1 MNALERREK
10 ILEIL
15 HNQGRVEVK
24 QLFETFSTSEVT
36 IRADLRTLEQEHK
49 LKRFHGGAQ
58 SLESL
63 PNMIKKSEEE
73 TKLENRYDINASA
86 KERIATRAVQFIKEG
101 SSVIFDSG
109 STTHL
114 VAKHIAGQGNIIAIT
129 NNLPV
134 ADALA
139 DAEDVTLVICGG
151 TYRSKTKSL
160 HGSKAEQCM
169 EGVSAD
175 ILFIGADGIEPDK
188 GITTFNDGYAISG
201 VMAQCAKTIIAVIDS
216 TKFGRIGFNKV
227 LDTSVIDILI
237 TDNGISKEYEKA
249 FKAKGVEVIVA

>member
-15 HNQGRVEVK
+15 KVQGRVEVK
-24 QLFETFSTSEVT
+24 NLVEQFNTSEVT
-36 IRADLRTLEQEHK
+36 IRADLRKLEQDKK

-63 PNMIKKSEEE
+63 PNMVKKQE
-73 TKLENRYDINASA
+73 TEVRLESRYDINASA
-86 KERIATRAVQFIKEG
+86 KERIAARAAEFVTSG
-101 SSVIFDSG
+101 NSVIFDSG

-114 VAKHIAGQGNIIAIT
+114 VAKHLADQGKIIVIT

-134 ADALA
+134 ADAFA

-160 HGSKAEQCM
+160 HGTKAEQCL

-175 ILFIGADGIEPDK
+175 ILFIGADGIEPEK

-201 VMAQCAKTIIAVIDS
+201 VMAKCASLIIAVIDS
-216 TKFGRIGFNKV
+216 TKLGRIGFNKV
-227 LDTSVIDILI
+227 LDTSTIDILI
-237 TDNGISKEYEKA
+237 TDNGISREYEAA
-249 FKAKGVEVIVA
+249 FKAKGLEVIVV